1 VRIELRGVY
10 KSYHTEAGPL
20 KVLEDINL
28 KVDSGGF
35 ISVMGP
41 SGTGKTTLLNLLGCL
56 DHPNFGQIFLED
68 TDVAA
73 APEDFRERVRLHHI
87 GFVFQNYHLFPML
100 TVLENILLPM
110 QLARVKRAEQEMRA
124 YSLLRLVGLEQK
136 AHEPTSRLSG
146 GQQQRVAIARALSNL
161 PGLLLADEPTGN
173 LDARSSK
180 EVMDVLKSIN
190 DNQSITT
197 VLVTHDPKVA
207 SYAQKV
213 YYLEDGRMRAT
224 AL

>member
-1 VRIELRGVY
+1 MRIELRGVY

>member
-35 ISVMGP
+35 ILVMGP